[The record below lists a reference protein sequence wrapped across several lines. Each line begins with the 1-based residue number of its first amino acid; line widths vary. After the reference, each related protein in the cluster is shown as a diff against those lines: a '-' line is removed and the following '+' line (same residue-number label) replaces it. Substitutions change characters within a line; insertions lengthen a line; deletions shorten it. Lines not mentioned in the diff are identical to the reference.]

1 MVLLEMRGVGTRMA
15 MDIGTPDSGPSLTI
29 VYHAEQS
36 HSYLTISCHKGDNM
50 EGKDQGR
57 SPIEG

>member
-1 MVLLEMRGVGTRMA
+1 